1 MDYYDVVRR
10 NIKKYRK
17 EKGITQEKLAE
28 LTGLSLNFISKIESI
43 KMHKCFSL
51 ETLGRIADALNISI
65 KDLFN

>member
-43 KMHKCFSL
+43 KSKV
-51 ETLGRIADALNISI
+51 
-65 KDLFN
+65 